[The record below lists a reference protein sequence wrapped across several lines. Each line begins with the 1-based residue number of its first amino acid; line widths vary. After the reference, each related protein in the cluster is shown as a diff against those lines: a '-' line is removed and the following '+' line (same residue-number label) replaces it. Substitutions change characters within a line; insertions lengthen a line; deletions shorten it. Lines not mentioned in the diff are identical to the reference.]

1 MKTAVSLEDQI
12 KKLHDELEVVIAR
25 YVDERAAACIGV
37 PRASVEN
44 SLLARAGGCKC
55 EEFKVIR
62 KLITD
67 AEELARRQKT
77 DALPEG

>member
-1 MKTAVSLEDQI
+1 MKMSLDDQI
-12 KKLHDELEVVIAR
+12 KELHDKLEAVIAK
-25 YVDERAAACIGV
+25 YVDSRAATCIGV

-67 AEELARRQKT
+67 AEELAKKQAEHGT
-77 DALPEG
+77 V